1 MGTRRREVTA
11 EELAAPLLAYGDAVE
26 RIADAFDPLESRPV
40 PLDEAAGLVLAE
52 DVVAADDVP
61 AFDNSAMDGFAVRS
75 ADLVDAPVG
84 ELVVG
89 DLVGPGMAT
98 TVMTG
103 QPIPDG
109 ADAVV
114 PWEQVERLES
124 GRIRVLE
131 PVPAGR
137 SIRPRAGDVAAG
149 STVLRAGARVGPAEV
164 GLLAAVGCD
173 PVAVHPRPRVGLLSG
188 GDELVDVADPVGPGR
203 VRDVNTPLLGAVV
216 RGEGAAV
223 VGVERVPDDLDAV
236 VAGLRRLAGASD
248 LVVTSGGASVGEHD
262 FLRVALEQAG
272 ELAFWRIAMR
282 PGKPVALGRIDGTPV
297 IVLPGNPGSV
307 LACAHVVVARAL
319 RRLAGREAAPP
330 TVPAV
335 LADAIE
341 GDPQRTVVHPVR
353 LRDGVAVPAAA
364 RSSQVLSNAIGHD
377 GWVIVPP
384 GGVEGDLPVQVELT
398 PWR

>member
-1 MGTRRREVTA
+1 M
-11 EELAAPLLAYGDAVE
+11 
-26 RIADAFDPLESRPV
+26 
-40 PLDEAAGLVLAE
+40 
-52 DVVAADDVP
+52 
-61 AFDNSAMDGFAVRS
+61 
-75 ADLVDAPVG
+75 
-84 ELVVG
+84 
-89 DLVGPGMAT
+89 
-98 TVMTG
+98 
-103 QPIPDG
+103 
-109 ADAVV
+109 
-114 PWEQVERLES
+114 
-124 GRIRVLE
+124 
-131 PVPAGR
+131 
-137 SIRPRAGDVAAG
+137 
-149 STVLRAGARVGPAEV
+149 

-173 PVAVHPRPRVGLLSG
+173 PVVVHPRPRVGLLSG
-188 GDELVDVADPVGPGR
+188 GDELVDVAEAVGPGL
-203 VRDVNTPLLGAVV
+203 VRDVNTPMLAAVV
-216 RGEGAAV
+216 RGEGATVA
-223 VGVERVPDDLDAV
+223 GVERVPDELDAV

-319 RRLAGREAAPP
+319 RRLAGRDAAPP
-330 TVPAV
+330 TAPAV

-353 LRDGVAVPAAA
+353 LRGGMAVPAAA

-384 GGVEGDLPVQVELT
+384 GGVAADRPVQVELT
-398 PWR
+398 QWR